1 MGVNISKRIYYEDI
15 DNEQKTALVE
25 KFKAVY
31 SNKNIKEI
39 DVFRNECKPYYHYF
53 AIDDN
58 IIMCFRYEPN
68 LIDFV
73 CELNRPF
80 VFADIDSTGRFFLRF
95 VYGLKDI
102 KV

>member
-1 MGVNISKRIYYEDI
+1 MGGNISNKRIYYEDI
-15 DNEQKTALVE
+15 DSEQKTALVD
-25 KFKAVY
+25 KFKAIY
-31 SNKNIKEI
+31 SDKNIKEI
-39 DVFRNECKPYYHYF
+39 AVIRYEFKPYYHYF
-53 AIDDN
+53 VMDN

-80 VFADIDSTGRFFLRF
+80 VFADIELSGDFRLRF